1 MYMYQVKAYYHQ
13 QAWKELIQQILR
25 TNKREIKLHDGHVAL
40 ARGQYHGSKKH
51 FAVILGTTY
60 TVRV

>member
-1 MYMYQVKAYYHQ
+1 MYQVKAYYHQ

-40 ARGQYHGSKKH
+40 ARGQ
-51 FAVILGTTY
+51 
-60 TVRV
+60 